1 MRIKPT
7 YLGIFILVV
16 FMGTVYAFRAAGVW
30 SVSGKVD
37 NQGQSIQP
45 LREDTSSIKGW
56 MTLEQIT
63 SVYGVKLEEIVTR
76 FNLPAD
82 TSLSTAVKDLE
93 SDTFSVEGLR
103 EWLESRQAAPEG
115 QAEPT
120 EQAALTEQAE
130 QAAAPTNQAEAPE
143 ERAPQNQAQGQAN
156 TEEHDPAERTVTG
169 QTTFHDL
176 LDWGLTAEA
185 IGQVIGASMPEPA
198 TLVKD
203 FVTQGGGSFGPLKN
217 ALQDAVDQIR

>member
-30 SVSGKVD
+30 SVSGKVN

-45 LREDTSSIKGW
+45 LAGDTSSIKGW

-63 SVYGVKLEEIVTR
+63 SVYGVTLEEIVNE
-76 FNLPAD
+76 FNLPLD
-82 TSLSTAVKDLE
+82 TAPSTPVKDLE
-93 SDTFSVEGLR
+93 SETFSVEGLR
-103 EWLESRQAAPEG
+103 EWLDSVESAP
-115 QAEPT
+115 
-120 EQAALTEQAE
+120 AE
-130 QAAAPTNQAEAPE
+130 QAAPTNQAEAAPE
-143 ERAPQNQAQGQAN
+143 NQAEGPAN
-156 TEEHDPAERTVTG
+156 TEEHEPGERTVTG
-169 QTTFHDL
+169 QTTFQDL

-185 IGQVIGASMPEPA
+185 ISQVIGASMPEPA

-203 FVTQGGGSFGPLKN
+203 FVTQGGGSFGPVKN